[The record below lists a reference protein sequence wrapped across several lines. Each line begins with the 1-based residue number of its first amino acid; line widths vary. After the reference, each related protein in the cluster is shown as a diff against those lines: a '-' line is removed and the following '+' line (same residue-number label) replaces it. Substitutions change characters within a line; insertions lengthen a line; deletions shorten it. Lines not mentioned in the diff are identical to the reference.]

1 MGEKEGIL
9 QFLFH
14 GLMIRQQPDMW
25 HVWNVCP
32 SIQSMRVI
40 VSGEGR
46 KGSMQLSL
54 RTHMHTCTRYLC
66 LSMCLC
72 HVCRPN
78 ARWLL

>member
-14 GLMIRQQPDMW
+14 SLMIRQQPDMW

-54 RTHMHTCTRYLC
+54 HAHMHKVFVFEYVFVPC
-66 LSMCLC
+66 L
-72 HVCRPN
+72 
-78 ARWLL
+78 